1 MHRRLLTL
9 LVVLGAALVV
19 SAPPAAAGPVVPYN
33 ARPMGQSY
41 PSWFRDLGQ
50 FYLGDSSN
58 PLIAGLGGDCGQL
71 IDGVFFMAAPIDLN
85 LDFECQVPKG
95 TAIVF
100 SHAGWFVTEGVDGDT
115 REELQAALEAG
126 FRTSV
131 NELSLDGRDLPL
143 KVIDTGFFDVISE
156 SGGFY
161 DTVVGVGTGPVLTAV
176 RGNIVFLHPLRPG
189 HHVIEAHVAFI
200 GDGEF
205 SATYDI
211 QVGKR

>member
-1 MHRRLLTL
+1 MRRRLLTL
-9 LVVLGAALVV
+9 LFALGIALVG
-19 SAPPAAAGPVVPYN
+19 SASPAVAGPVVPYN
-33 ARPMGQSY
+33 SRPMGQSY
-41 PSWFRDLGQ
+41 QAWFRDLGQ

-85 LDFECQVPKG
+85 LEFECQVPKG

-115 REELQAALEAG
+115 RAELRAALEAG
-126 FRTSV
+126 FQTSV
-131 NELSLDGRDLPL
+131 NELSLDGRDIRL
-143 KVIDTGFFDVISE
+143 KTINTGFYNVLSE
-156 SGGFY
+156 PGSFY
-161 DTVVGVGTGPVLTAV
+161 DSIIGVGTGPILTAV

-189 HHVIEAHVAFI
+189 DHVIESHVAFI

-205 SATYDI
+205 SATYNI
-211 QVGKR
+211 HVGRR